1 MKIAIQYVGFG
12 LAALAAFSPSSLQA
26 RQNPE
31 PPKQE
36 KRIVFNLNGDV
47 QQFKL
52 EDFADGETKTQ
63 QIGGKTIAVTRHGDK
78 LEVSV
83 DGKPMAGPEAG
94 GKKVMIIRKEVSST
108 GEGDGKEK
116 VIVLGDSPEG
126 ALPDGN
132 GNFMVFTH
140 KDGDNAGTF
149 IDERTMVIKSD
160 PNGEPVTVNFSGQTK
175 LYTLKGKTAQPTID
189 TATMADGETRTV
201 AADGHVLAVTKT
213 GDKFKLTVDG
223 KELPTPHVI
232 RIVKKEKADQR

>member
-1 MKIAIQYVGFG
+1 MKSTIQAFCFG
-12 LAALAAFSPSSLQA
+12 VATMAALGATPLFAQ
-26 RQNPE
+26 QNPE
-31 PPKQE
+31 PAK
-36 KRIVFNLNGDV
+36 KHVFININGET
-47 QQFKL
+47 QTYKL
-52 EDFADGETKTQ
+52 EDFNDGETKTFQ
-63 QIGGKTIAVTRHGDK
+63 LKEGKIVTVTRHGDK

-83 DGKPMAGPEAG
+83 DGKPLPTPDGAG
-94 GKKVMIIRKEVSST
+94 GKKVIIVRRDINSQSN
-108 GEGDGKEK
+108 GDGEEK
-116 VIVLGDSPEG
+116 VMVLRDGPEG

-140 KDGDNAGTF
+140 KDGDNTGTF

-223 KELPTPHVI
+223 KELPTPHVV
-232 RIVKKEKADQR
+232 RIVKTEKADQK